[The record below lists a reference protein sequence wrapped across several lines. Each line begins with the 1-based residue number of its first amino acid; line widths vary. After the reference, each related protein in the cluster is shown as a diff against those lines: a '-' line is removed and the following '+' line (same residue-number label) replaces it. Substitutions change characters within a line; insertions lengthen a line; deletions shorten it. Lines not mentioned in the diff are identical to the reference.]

1 MPATPPQ
8 TDEAAPLAR
17 RLLRMVLLPSGFYLA
32 GFAVLTYPALWRF
45 STHYFADRND
55 GLLNVWRMW
64 WVREALFRLR
74 ESPWYTTYIHHPYGL
89 TLLGD
94 DLAPLN
100 GVLASLLSPWLTLV
114 EAHNA
119 IVVLAFVTSGL
130 FTFLLCYHFTHAW
143 GPSLWGGYLF
153 TFSQYHFAHAQGH
166 LSLVSTQW
174 IPLFALTWSV
184 FLRTGRTAPALGAAL
199 SLALVVYSN
208 YYYFVYCLFL
218 LALLTAWHAV
228 RRRDGLF
235 LLRQPFPRSLAVFA
249 LTAAATVA
257 PLAVAFLRAN
267 AADPFLGTQNR
278 SQFSL
283 DLLAPLVPGGHW
295 RFAEATRPY
304 WSALPGNINESS
316 VSLGFALVVLC
327 IYAWRHRRA
336 FPDPDVRFWFV
347 PLVLF
352 LVLAL
357 GPSLLVWGRPVP
369 LPLPHLWLEKLVPPL
384 RLSSTPVRM
393 IVLCTLSVS
402 VVAAAGLQQLW
413 SAGARGRAFAAVL
426 VATAVFETLPRPLPL
441 TRVDVPAYA
450 RALASAPG
458 PGAVLDLFT
467 PPNLAVYL
475 QMVHHRPL
483 VFGRVSRVPA
493 SVERKDAEV
502 RELVERGQYSRLF
515 WEYGVRFVVTAVDRP
530 VPGARL
536 LLLDASAGAAVYDLA
551 GRRVMGGG

>member
-1 MPATPPQ
+1 MPVRPPH
-8 TDEAAPLAR
+8 TGEAQPLTH
-17 RLLRMVLLPSGFYLA
+17 RLLWMLALPSGFYLA
-32 GFAVLTYPALWRF
+32 GFALLTHPALWRF
-45 STHYFADRND
+45 STHYLADHND

-64 WVREALFRLR
+64 WVREALLRLR
-74 ESPWYTTYIHHPYGL
+74 VSPWYTTYLHHPYGL

-94 DLAPLN
+94 DLAPLH
-100 GVLASLLSPWLTLV
+100 GVFAALVSPWLTLV

-130 FTFLLCYHFTHAW
+130 FTFLLCYHFTRAW
-143 GPSLWGGYLF
+143 GASLWGGYLF

-166 LSLVSTQW
+166 LSLVSMQW
-174 IPLFALTWSV
+174 IPLFALTWSA
-184 FLRTGRTAPALGAAL
+184 FLRTGRTTAALGAAL
-199 SLALVVYSN
+199 SLALTVYSN

-218 LALLTAWHAV
+218 LALLTAWHAL

-235 LLRQPFPRSLAVFA
+235 LLRPPFPRSIAVFA
-249 LTAAATVA
+249 LTGLATVT

-267 AADPFLGTQNR
+267 VADPFLGTQDR

-295 RFAEATRPY
+295 RFAELTRAY
-304 WSALPGNINESS
+304 WSALPGNIHESS
-316 VSLGFALVVLC
+316 VSLGFAVAALC
-327 IYAWRHRRA
+327 LYAWRHRRT
-336 FPDPDVRFWFV
+336 FPDPDVRFWFT

-357 GPSLLVWGRPVP
+357 GPSLRVWGRPVS
-369 LPLPHLWLEKLVPPL
+369 LPLPHLWLETLVPPL

-393 IVLCTLSVS
+393 IVLCTLSAS
-402 VVAAAGLQQLW
+402 VIVATGLQHLW
-413 SAGARGRAFAAVL
+413 RAGVRGRALAVALVGTAVL
-426 VATAVFETLPRPLPL
+426 ETLPRPLPL

-450 RALASAPG
+450 RALATAPG

-475 QMVHHRPL
+475 QIAHHRPL

-502 RELVERGQYSRLF
+502 RELVQRGEYTRLF
-515 WEYGVRFVVTAVDRP
+515 SEYGVRFVVAPADEP

-536 LLLDASAGAAVYDLA
+536 LFLDRPAGAAVYDLA
-551 GRRVMGGG
+551 GRRVMDGG